1 MEAVRKYLKAMGY
14 NLVSKDFYDRISTWL
29 SWYSGKVPSFHE
41 YNQFN
46 GKKTVK
52 RSRYSLGMSKKV
64 CEDWADLLLNEKTV
78 IRVTDK
84 EADEFLKSVLEAN
97 NFRVRSN
104 RLVEITY
111 AMGTGAFVEYFDKK
125 GIAIDYIRADMIY
138 PLSWENGEIIE
149 CAFAGEKVIGGRK
162 CIYLNMHVLE
172 NGCYKIVNKLFEKG
186 KYGAIAETELP
197 EGVAEEYFTGSEK
210 PLFQIITPNIVNN
223 FDPDNPMGISIF
235 ANALDVL
242 QGIDLVYDS
251 YQNEFRLGKKRILIP
266 AGMAHMHRSD
276 NGIMPIFDDNDTE
289 FYVMND
295 KSLGEL
301 KEINMELR
309 AEPHEKALKKN
320 LDLLSSKC
328 GLGSDRYSYEKGA
341 LKTATEVVSDKNAL
355 YQSVR
360 KHELIL
366 KRALTELADRVCELG
381 GFDGAEISTFFEDSI
396 IEDTQTLC
404 DRALAELDRGIID
417 REEYF
422 VRVYGMTENQAR
434 EKVSEMKSR
443 MGG

>member
-1 MEAVRKYLKAMGY
+1 MEAVRKYLRSMGY
-14 NLVSKDFYDRISTWL
+14 SLISKEFYDKITSWL

-46 GKKTVK
+46 GKRTVK

-64 CEDWADLLLNEKTV
+64 CEDWADLLLNEKTTL
-78 IRVTDK
+78 RVSDK
-84 EADEFLKSVLEAN
+84 EADEFLKKVLDAN
-97 NFRVRSN
+97 NFSVRSN

-111 AMGTGAFVEYFDKK
+111 AMGTGAFVEYFDKD

-138 PLSWENGEIIE
+138 PLSWENGEITE
-149 CAFAGEKVIGGRK
+149 CAFAGEKTISGKK
-162 CIYLNMHVLE
+162 CIYLNLHLLE
-172 NGCYKIVNKLFEKG
+172 KGCYKIVNKLFVKG
-186 KYGAIAETELP
+186 KYGAIEEVGLP
-197 EGVAEEYFTGSEK
+197 EGIAEEYYTGSEK

-235 ANALDVL
+235 ANSLDVL

-341 LKTATEVVSDKNAL
+341 LKTATEVISDKNAL
-355 YQSVR
+355 FQSVR
-360 KHELIL
+360 KHEIII
-366 KRALTELADRVCELG
+366 KRALAELADRVCTLG
-381 GFDGAEISTFFEDSI
+381 GFENCEISVHFEDSI

-404 DRALAELDRGIID
+404 DRAMKELDRGIID
-417 REEYF
+417 ATEYF
-422 VRVYGMTENQAR
+422 KRVYGMTENQAR
-434 EKVSEMKSR
+434 EKVSEIKDR
-443 MGG
+443 MCV